1 MTILTFLYTTTL
13 ATRQDLLVRP
23 TFPSFFNTASLITL
37 AFFSSPITQGSANL
51 HQPEY
56 GDNSTQVVTRPRIL
70 PKQTAHPPPP
80 PSTSSYNPHHQAP
93 SSTAGPTTQP
103 QDNFGVQDEFDDQD
117 SSWLGQVDLNQIA
130 SQAQK
135 AIAAAGNG
143 CEYSL

>member
-1 MTILTFLYTTTL
+1 MTVLTNLYTTTL

-23 TFPSFFNTASLITL
+23 SFPSFFIKESTLLTSL
-37 AFFSSPITQGSANL
+37 AFFSSPNPHASADL
-51 HQPEY
+51 HQPGY
-56 GDNSTQVVTRPRIL
+56 GDNSTQVDTRPRIL

-103 QDNFGVQDEFDDQD
+103 QDKFGVQDEFDDQD
-117 SSWLGQVDLNQIA
+117 SSWMGQVDLNQIA

-135 AIAAAGNG
+135 AAPTAGHG
-143 CEYSL
+143 CE